1 MKKIKLFLEN
11 FIVYGFGGIISKII
25 PLIMVPVVTRLMPD
39 SSYYGISDMSNTI
52 VSFASAL
59 ALMGMYDAMYR
70 MFFENERSEYRK
82 SICSTAFIF
91 SIFTSMVIFIIM
103 ILFKETLSRIFF
115 GDSNYNYLIYISAIA
130 TLIGATNSIVSAP
143 TRMQNKKMIYLIMN
157 TITPILSYLIAI
169 PLLLKGH
176 YIIALPAAGMIS
188 SVLNELVFLIIN
200 KEYFSFKS
208 INTNYLKPLLKI
220 GIPLMPN
227 FLIYWIFNSSDKL
240 MITNILGTGATG
252 IYSVGSKLGHASQLI
267 YTAFA
272 GGWQFFAFSTMKEEK
287 QVESNS
293 KIFEYLGIISFACS
307 MFIFSLAKSIYSI
320 FFIGEYVSGYIV
332 SPYLFLAPLLQM
344 LFQIEAN
351 QFLVIK
357 KTWPNVFILS
367 SGAIINIILNSILI
381 PKIGIEGAAIAS
393 LIGYVFSDIICSI
406 VLIKMKLMVVRKKF
420 IISSLIMISFI
431 IIWRIYLI
439 NNIIY
444 SLILSILSICL
455 FVLLYIK
462 DIKNFLNIIKG
473 IKIK

>member
-406 VLIKMKLMVVRKKF
+406 VLIKMKLMIVRKKF